1 MSKMKQNT
9 HGTARCA
16 ECLFGRGVT
25 ITDYNKAGKVTGKR
39 EMCECHVSRPTRY
52 GFPVVRTDDFCACH
66 VDAKTGERTFAGLA
80 PVATVNA

>member
-1 MSKMKQNT
+1 MSKIKKET
-9 HGTARCA
+9 LGTARCA

-25 ITDYNKAGKVTGKR
+25 ITDYNKAGKVTDKR

>member
-1 MSKMKQNT
+1 MSKEKKAT
-9 HGTARCA
+9 LGTARCA
-16 ECLFGRGVT
+16 ECIFGRGVT
-25 ITDYNKAGKVTGKR
+25 IVDKDKAGKVTGKR

-80 PVATVNA
+80 PSAGANA